1 MKRVVESGIAG
12 SRVPHPSKAAIATG
26 RLINRPKPWRRI
38 ATRSEKRAANDEAML
53 TIVFMLL
60 WR

>member
-1 MKRVVESGIAG
+1 VCR
-12 SRVPHPSKAAIATG
+12 HPSKAAIATE